1 MSGLTA
7 VLSAYMSKNGIM
19 SLAFWPV
26 PVFFALMPLLQ
37 YGVNRLM
44 KAKKDAL
51 TMSIMAYRAIKLL
64 FALILIMVCLWTM
77 SECRLEFAIVFFVFY
92 FVLTVVETVH
102 FINRQK
108 QR

>member
-7 VLSAYMSKNGIM
+7 VLFTYLFKSGNMPSP
-19 SLAFWPV
+19 FWPV

-37 YGVNRLM
+37 CGIGRLM
-44 KAKKDAL
+44 KATKDAL
-51 TMSIMAYRAIKLL
+51 TMSIMAYRAVKLL
-64 FALILIMVCLWTM
+64 LALIVIMVCLWTM
-77 SECRLEFAIVFFVFY
+77 SECRLEFAMVFFVFY
-92 FVLTVVETVH
+92 FVLTAVETVH